1 MFGTGIDL
9 CRLSQPS
16 GCLCFLA
23 LGKGCLFQGEREN
36 FFFCS
41 LSSWKLLFIF
51 LEKHMLEDHMG
62 KMLSKQ
68 VKTVRNLEVYH
79 VGL

>member
-1 MFGTGIDL
+1 MFGTGIDV

-16 GCLCFLA
+16 SCLCFLA

-36 FFFCS
+36 FFF
-41 LSSWKLLFIF
+41 LLLFIF

-68 VKTVRNLEVYH
+68 VKTVRNLEAYH

>member
-1 MFGTGIDL
+1 MYVGYHSL
-9 CRLSQPS
+9 RAASASWL
-16 GCLCFLA
+16 LVRAACFRV
-23 LGKGCLFQGEREN
+23 KERIF